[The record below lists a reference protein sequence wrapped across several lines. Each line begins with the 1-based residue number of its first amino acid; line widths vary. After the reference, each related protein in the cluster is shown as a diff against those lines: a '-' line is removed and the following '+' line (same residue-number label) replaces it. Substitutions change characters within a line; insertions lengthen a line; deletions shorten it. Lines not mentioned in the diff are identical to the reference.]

1 MASLAN
7 TLLWRPA
14 PIATITVRQFLGG
27 KAAWVVSFLA
37 FAPCVFALIYLLRTD
52 VNTPRGFLID
62 VYYRGVMAPTI
73 LPIAIL
79 ILATG
84 ALGNE
89 VEDRTLPYLVLKPIS
104 RFRIVAEKLLGVLAV
119 GLPAIL
125 LGIFATW
132 LIIRLGTDESTSF
145 VAQGTPTSV
154 DAVLWPMLASATLG
168 VVATTAIFLLV
179 SLVIPRALI
188 VGILYA
194 FAWESL
200 LGRFL
205 PGVKIISIRHYVE
218 STFVALLDAR
228 DATLSGGFSVT
239 TSVITIACAVVVSVL
254 LATWR
259 LSKMNLE

>member
-1 MASLAN
+1 MATLAN

-27 KAAWVVSFLA
+27 KAVRVVTLLA
-37 FAPCVFALIYLLRTD
+37 FAPCVFALIYLLNTD
-52 VNTPRGFLID
+52 VSTPREFLID
-62 VYYRGVMAPTI
+62 AMYRGVMAPTI

-104 RFRIVAEKLLGVLAV
+104 RVRIVVEKLIGVLIV

-125 LGIFATW
+125 LGIFVTW
-132 LIIRLGTDESTSF
+132 LIIRLGTDETTSF
-145 VAQGTPTSV
+145 VARGTPTSV
-154 DAVLWPMLASATLG
+154 DAVLWPMLASATVG
-168 VVATTAIFLLV
+168 VVATAAIFLLV
-179 SLVIPRALI
+179 SLIIPRALI
-188 VGILYA
+188 AGIMYA

-205 PGVKIISIRHYVE
+205 PGVKIISIRHYVD
-218 STFVALLDAR
+218 SIFVDLLNAR
-228 DATLSGGFSVT
+228 DATLSGGYSV
-239 TSVITIACAVVVSVL
+239 SASLITIAAAVIVAIL